1 MKTRNILGLMITAL
15 FVMFGVTTAQSQAV
29 VHNKAYYDAITYQWT
44 DANGVSHE
52 NAITEEATDPYQ
64 IVALLKKVYC
74 DPNIP
79 GPKYSAYDKNGNR
92 ERPVYYGAVGGG
104 WNISANDVTPP
115 YEEGYTILMVALN
128 NHITTYGGDTPQGS
142 GWSSSTYNSN
152 FFTNAN
158 DLINYISNNIAAV
171 QLLTDGLRVGSGMM
185 SGTTFN
191 ISGEYNRFFVLGKGQ
206 ARQKDSWV
214 TNYENNNNV
223 IAGEAVPFKFMFEE
237 FSPTS
242 GREGSQITDFYSKM
256 VGGKLYPVIHDC
268 MSVIDKEHDFSMAGK
283 NGTEYKS
290 LTGMNIFIPDYRLMY
305 WERDTSW
312 TTGWLFPTTHDGVY
326 DGRTQNPYKTV
337 DGQEFADPRYVTAN
351 FAAYNQ
357 DYAPRVGIYLVNLEA
372 AAEPTATEHV
382 YNVVLDWTSSLDDLA
397 SEDVP
402 QTYILYLVLT
412 DEEGNE
418 VHQEIITT
426 SENSYT
432 YEVPQDEHSYTLTYI
447 VFAKPSDGDH
457 DMFVAWSNQASVVIP
472 GWYDFLYLAL
482 NHYESDYRAT
492 EELNYY
498 RNFLNV
504 MNDDAVNALTPARV
518 QDGENAFTLYRM
530 DAADLDVMVPVAQL
544 TLTANNGVRYEITYE
559 NQEPLADYNV
569 PITLNGN
576 LNVGAG
582 EAIDLSPITF
592 VDQFTAI
599 TANNDHPVRY
609 AYVLVLNDNS
619 KSTNTVEVPVFKTS
633 STIDGFYT
641 LDEIMGDVDHSLTP
655 GVKNANVE
663 VTLAPNPAVYYYTL
677 ERGSNVAPNE
687 AISKLQRRT
696 DGTYLEMLNV
706 LPQYYNTVVNPGI
719 VDRLDNNIITGVPTD
734 YMSYQPV
741 IWTFGE
747 DRVKADGENSYGS
760 PIWKTGVGSTEVQ
773 ATGVHTEGETGV
785 WKDEN
790 NESCWIYYPTFSVY
804 GYVPEDASVTYEP
817 FMFRVWRDCEDIR
830 GYYFGENGKP
840 VNDPAA
846 DRSPSKLI
854 FEQLTTED
862 GIENEGGEWD
872 VNPYGF
878 GAKQDAKIQ
887 FRVRFYYK
895 KSGVNNMRG
904 EEAAPLYYVVE
915 NILDWTEITTSIYEL
930 NAAFVESVTYI
941 NAQGVMS
948 NKPFDGMNIVI
959 TRYSDGSAKTTK
971 MVR

>member
-1 MKTRNILGLMITAL
+1 MKTKNILGLMITAL
-15 FVMFGVTTAQSQAV
+15 FVMFGVTTAQAQAV

-44 DANGVSHE
+44 DASGVSHE
-52 NAITEEATDPYQ
+52 NAITDEATDPHQ

-79 GPKYSAYDKNGNR
+79 GPRYSAYDKDGNR

-128 NHITTYGGDTPQGS
+128 NHITTYGGDTQQG
-142 GWSSSTYNSN
+142 GLWGGTYNSN
-152 FFTNAN
+152 FFTNTN
-158 DLINYISNNIAAV
+158 DLIDYISDNIAAV

-290 LTGMNIFIPDYRLMY
+290 MTGMNIFIPDYRLMY
-305 WERDTSW
+305 WEKDTTW
-312 TTGWLFPTTHDGVY
+312 TTGWLFPTTHNGVY

-472 GWYDFLYLAL
+472 GWYDFLNLAL
-482 NHYESDYRAT
+482 NHYESDYVAN

-504 MNDDAVNALTPARV
+504 LNDDAVNALTPARV
-518 QDGENAFTLYRM
+518 QEGENTFILYRM
-530 DAADLDVMVPVAQL
+530 DAANLDVMVPVAEL
-544 TLTANNGVRYEITYE
+544 TLTANNGVRYNVTYE

-569 PITLNGN
+569 PITTSGN
-576 LNVGAG
+576 LNVDDG

-592 VDQFTAI
+592 VDQFTAM
-599 TANNDHPVRY
+599 TATNDHPVRY
-609 AYVLVLNDNS
+609 AYMLALSDNS
-619 KSTNTVEVPVFKTS
+619 KSTNTVEVPVLKTS

-641 LDEIMGDVDHSLTP
+641 LEEVMNDVDHSLTD
-655 GVKNANVE
+655 GVKSANMKMNLVN
-663 VTLAPNPAVYYYTL
+663 NPAIYYYTI
-677 ERGSNVAPNE
+677 ERGDNVAPND

-696 DGTYLEMLNV
+696 DGTFMEMNNHFNMAGNIYEAGPFSL
-706 LPQYYNTVVNPGI
+706 LDADMLTGTPG
-719 VDRLDNNIITGVPTD
+719 DFAA
-734 YMSYQPV
+734 YAPV

-747 DRVKADGENSYGS
+747 DRVKQDGENSYGS
-760 PIWKTGVGSTEVQ
+760 PIMKTGVGRTEVNV
-773 ATGVHTEGETGV
+773 TGVHTDGENGV
-785 WKDEN
+785 WRDEN
-790 NESCWIYYPTFSVY
+790 NQQCWIYYPTITVL
-804 GYVPEDASVTYEP
+804 GEVPVDASVSYEP
-817 FMFRVWRDCEDIR
+817 FMFRVWRECNDIR
-830 GYYFGENGKP
+830 GFFFDEAGKP
-840 VNDPAA
+840 VNDPTA
-846 DRSPSKLI
+846 DRNPSKLI
-854 FEQLTTED
+854 IEEMTTED
-862 GIENEGGEWD
+862 ALIDLGGDYE

-878 GAKQDAKIQ
+878 GAKKDAEIT

-895 KSGVNNMRG
+895 KSGENRDD
-904 EEAAPLYYVVE
+904 APLYYVVE
-915 NILDWTEITTSIYEL
+915 NVFDWNEIATSIHEL
-930 NAAFVESVTYI
+930 NAAGEVNVTYI
-941 NAQGVMS
+941 NAQGLRS
-948 NKPFDGMNIVI
+948 DKPFDGVNIVI
-959 TRYSDGSAKTTK
+959 TRYSDGSTKTTK
-971 MVR
+971 MIR

>member
-1 MKTRNILGLMITAL
+1 MKTRNILGLMITAM

-79 GPKYSAYDKNGNR
+79 GPKYSAYDKDGNR

-158 DLINYISNNIAAV
+158 DLINYINNNIAAV

-214 TNYENNNNV
+214 TNYENSNNV

-290 LTGMNIFIPDYRLMY
+290 MTGMNIFIPDYRLMY

-312 TTGWLFPTTHDGVY
+312 TTGWLFPTTHNGVY

-412 DEEGNE
+412 DEDGNE
-418 VHQEIITT
+418 VHQEIVTT

-760 PIWKTGVGSTEVQ
+760 PIWKTGVASTEVQ

-915 NILDWTEITTSIYEL
+915 NILDWTEITTSVHEL
-930 NAAFVESVTYI
+930 NVAGVESVTYI

-959 TRYSDGSAKTTK
+959 TRYSDGSTKTTK
-971 MVR
+971 MIR

>member
-44 DANGVSHE
+44 DANGVAHE

-79 GPKYSAYDKNGNR
+79 GPKYSAYDKDGNR

-104 WNISANDVTPP
+104 WNISADDVTPP

-128 NHITTYGGDTPQGS
+128 NHITTYGGDTQQGS
-142 GWSSSTYNSN
+142 GWSSNTYNSN
-152 FFTNAN
+152 FFTNTI
-158 DLINYISNNIAAV
+158 DLINYVNNNIAAV

-223 IAGEAVPFKFMFEE
+223 SAGEAVPFKFMFEE

-290 LTGMNIFIPDYRLMY
+290 MTGMNIFIPDYRLMY

-312 TTGWLFPTTHDGVY
+312 TTGWLFPTTHNGVY

-412 DEEGNE
+412 DEDGNE
-418 VHQEIITT
+418 VHQEIVTT

-641 LDEIMGDVDHSLTP
+641 LDEIMGDIDHSLTP

-804 GYVPEDASVTYEP
+804 GYVPENASVTYEP

-959 TRYSDGSAKTTK
+959 TRYSDGSTKTTK

>member
-1 MKTRNILGLMITAL
+1 MKTKHILGLMITAL
-15 FVMFGVTTAQSQAV
+15 FVMFGVTTAQAQAV

-44 DANGVSHE
+44 DASGVSHE
-52 NAITEEATDPYQ
+52 NAITDEATDPHQ

-79 GPKYSAYDKNGNR
+79 GPRYSAYDKDGNR

-128 NHITTYGGDTPQGS
+128 NHITTYGGDTQQG
-142 GWSSSTYNSN
+142 GLWGGTYNSN
-152 FFTNAN
+152 FFTNTN
-158 DLINYISNNIAAV
+158 DLIDYISDNIAAV

-290 LTGMNIFIPDYRLMY
+290 MTGMNIFIPDYRLMY
-305 WERDTSW
+305 WEKDTTW
-312 TTGWLFPTTHDGVY
+312 TTGWLFPTTHNGVY

-357 DYAPRVGIYLVNLEA
+357 DYAPRMGIYLVNLEA

-472 GWYDFLYLAL
+472 GWYDFLNLAL
-482 NHYESDYRAT
+482 NHYESDYVAN

-504 MNDDAVNALTPARV
+504 LNDDAVNALTPARV
-518 QDGENAFTLYRM
+518 QDGENTFILYRM
-530 DAADLDVMVPVAQL
+530 DASNLDVMVPVAEL
-544 TLTANNGVRYEITYE
+544 SA
-559 NQEPLADYNV
+559 
-569 PITLNGN
+569 GN
-576 LNVGAG
+576 RCR
-582 EAIDLSPITF
+582 P
-592 VDQFTAI
+592 
-599 TANNDHPVRY
+599 R
-609 AYVLVLNDNS
+609 
-619 KSTNTVEVPVFKTS
+619 S
-633 STIDGFYT
+633 S
-641 LDEIMGDVDHSLTP
+641 
-655 GVKNANVE
+655 
-663 VTLAPNPAVYYYTL
+663 
-677 ERGSNVAPNE
+677 R
-687 AISKLQRRT
+687 QR
-696 DGTYLEMLNV
+696 
-706 LPQYYNTVVNPGI
+706 
-719 VDRLDNNIITGVPTD
+719 TG
-734 YMSYQPV
+734 
-741 IWTFGE
+741 
-747 DRVKADGENSYGS
+747 
-760 PIWKTGVGSTEVQ
+760 
-773 ATGVHTEGETGV
+773 
-785 WKDEN
+785 
-790 NESCWIYYPTFSVY
+790 
-804 GYVPEDASVTYEP
+804 
-817 FMFRVWRDCEDIR
+817 
-830 GYYFGENGKP
+830 
-840 VNDPAA
+840 
-846 DRSPSKLI
+846 
-854 FEQLTTED
+854 
-862 GIENEGGEWD
+862 
-872 VNPYGF
+872 
-878 GAKQDAKIQ
+878 
-887 FRVRFYYK
+887 
-895 KSGVNNMRG
+895 
-904 EEAAPLYYVVE
+904 
-915 NILDWTEITTSIYEL
+915 
-930 NAAFVESVTYI
+930 
-941 NAQGVMS
+941 
-948 NKPFDGMNIVI
+948 
-959 TRYSDGSAKTTK
+959 
-971 MVR
+971 

>member
-1 MKTRNILGLMITAL
+1 MRTKNILGLMITAM

-152 FFTNAN
+152 FFTNTN
-158 DLINYISNNIAAV
+158 DLINYINNNIAAV

-214 TNYENNNNV
+214 TNYENSNNV

-305 WERDTSW
+305 WERDTTW
-312 TTGWLFPTTHDGVY
+312 TTGWLFPTTHNGVY

-412 DEEGNE
+412 DEDGNE
-418 VHQEIITT
+418 VHQEIVTT

>member
-44 DANGVSHE
+44 DANGVAHE

-79 GPKYSAYDKNGNR
+79 GPKYSAYDKDGNR

-104 WNISANDVTPP
+104 WNISADDVTPP

-128 NHITTYGGDTPQGS
+128 NHITTYGGDTQQGS
-142 GWSSSTYNSN
+142 GWSSNTYNSN
-152 FFTNAN
+152 FFTNTN
-158 DLINYISNNIAAV
+158 DLINYVNNNIAAV

-290 LTGMNIFIPDYRLMY
+290 MTGMNIFIPDYRLMY

-312 TTGWLFPTTHDGVY
+312 TTGWLFPTTHNGVY

-412 DEEGNE
+412 DEDGNE
-418 VHQEIITT
+418 VHQEIVTT

-641 LDEIMGDVDHSLTP
+641 LDEIMGDIDHSLTP

-804 GYVPEDASVTYEP
+804 GYVPENASVTYEP

-959 TRYSDGSAKTTK
+959 TRYSDGSTKTTK

>member
-1 MKTRNILGLMITAL
+1 MRTRNILGLMITAL

-79 GPKYSAYDKNGNR
+79 GPKYSAYDKDGNR

-152 FFTNAN
+152 FFTNTN
-158 DLINYISNNIAAV
+158 DLINYINNNIAAV

-312 TTGWLFPTTHDGVY
+312 TTGWLFPTTHNGVY

-412 DEEGNE
+412 DEDGNE
-418 VHQEIITT
+418 VHQEIVTT

-915 NILDWTEITTSIYEL
+915 NILDWTEITTSVHEL
-930 NAAFVESVTYI
+930 NVAGVESVTYI

>member
-1 MKTRNILGLMITAL
+1 MKTRNILGLMITAM

-79 GPKYSAYDKNGNR
+79 GPKYSAYDKDGNR

-158 DLINYISNNIAAV
+158 DLINYINNNIAAV

-290 LTGMNIFIPDYRLMY
+290 MTGMNIFIPDYRLMY

-312 TTGWLFPTTHDGVY
+312 TTGWLFPTTHNGVY

-412 DEEGNE
+412 DEDGNE
-418 VHQEIITT
+418 VHQEIVTT

-760 PIWKTGVGSTEVQ
+760 PIWKTGVASTEVQ

-915 NILDWTEITTSIYEL
+915 NILDWTEITTSVHEL
-930 NAAFVESVTYI
+930 NVAGVESVTYI

-959 TRYSDGSAKTTK
+959 TRYSDGSTKTTK

>member
-1 MKTRNILGLMITAL
+1 MRTRNILGLMITAL

-52 NAITEEATDPYQ
+52 NALTEEATDPYQ

-79 GPKYSAYDKNGNR
+79 GPKYSAYDKDGNR

-152 FFTNAN
+152 FFTNTN
-158 DLINYISNNIAAV
+158 DLINYINNNIAAV

-312 TTGWLFPTTHDGVY
+312 TTGWLFPTTHNGVY

-412 DEEGNE
+412 DEDGNE
-418 VHQEIITT
+418 VHQEIVTT

-915 NILDWTEITTSIYEL
+915 NILDWTEITTSVHEL
-930 NAAFVESVTYI
+930 NVAGVESVTYI

>member
-79 GPKYSAYDKNGNR
+79 GPKYSAYDKDGNR

-104 WNISANDVTPP
+104 WNISANDVTTP

-152 FFTNAN
+152 FFTNTN
-158 DLINYISNNIAAV
+158 DLINYVSNNIAAV

-214 TNYENNNNV
+214 TNYENSNNV

-256 VGGKLYPVIHDC
+256 VSGKLYPVIHDC

-290 LTGMNIFIPDYRLMY
+290 MTGMNIFIPDYRLMY

-312 TTGWLFPTTHDGVY
+312 TTGWLIPTTHHGVY

-337 DGQEFADPRYVTAN
+337 DGQEFANPRYVTAN

-412 DEEGNE
+412 DEDGNE
-418 VHQEIITT
+418 VHQEIVTT
-426 SENSYT
+426 SESSYT

-641 LDEIMGDVDHSLTP
+641 LDEIMGDVDHSLIP

-804 GYVPEDASVTYEP
+804 GYVPENASVTYEP

-959 TRYSDGSAKTTK
+959 TRYSDGSTKTTK

>member
-412 DEEGNE
+412 DEDGNE
-418 VHQEIITT
+418 VHQEIVTT